1 LKAGEVI
8 LGDGSYTIT
17 LEKRCYVL
25 SNAWTPEAAVEHS
38 DGVKELALEFAR
50 AGGDVTQTYTFFS
63 DDQRLKEWHGPN
75 VPCCSRINE
84 SACKIAK
91 QVAKEKSTITAG
103 GIAMTDV
110 YQTTRNKEKTMAELD
125 TAMKA
130 LIENDIDMILCEYF
144 RNIEE
149 MEWAIELVRSY
160 NKPCGATM
168 CVGPNGDV
176 DGVSLGECA
185 VRMAKA
191 GADLIGLNCLFGP
204 FVMLDCMKVMKDA
217 LDKEG
222 LKCHLMCQ
230 PLGYRVPD
238 AGHFGWI
245 NIPEFPYALEPRQ
258 ITRIEA
264 ARYARAAY
272 DMGIRYIGGCCG
284 FEPYHIRAMAEELM
298 SERGFLPEASNKS
311 EFARG
316 MFMAKKRIES
326 NPKDYTGKDTM
337 EYWKKLVPCTGRPL
351 SSAMHQ
357 QDDVQCVQKAI
368 VS

>member
-1 LKAGEVI
+1 MGIAVKKLGVDTRVEFAKTRLLMAPKILDRLKAGEVI

-84 SACKIAK
+84 VACKIAK
-91 QVAKEKSTITAG
+91 DVAKEKSTITAG

-149 MEWAIELVRSY
+149 MEWALELVKKTTD
-160 NKPCGATM
+160 KPCGATM

-204 FVMLDCMKVMKDA
+204 FCHV
-217 LDKEG
+217 G
-222 LKCHLMCQ
+222 LHESHERSIGQ
-230 PLGYRVPD
+230 GRFETTFNVST
-238 AGHFGWI
+238 FGI
-245 NIPEFPYALEPRQ
+245 SRS
-258 ITRIEA
+258 
-264 ARYARAAY
+264 
-272 DMGIRYIGGCCG
+272 GCWT
-284 FEPYHIRAMAEELM
+284 FRMDQYP
-298 SERGFLPEASNKS
+298 
-311 EFARG
+311 
-316 MFMAKKRIES
+316 
-326 NPKDYTGKDTM
+326 
-337 EYWKKLVPCTGRPL
+337 
-351 SSAMHQ
+351 
-357 QDDVQCVQKAI
+357 
-368 VS
+368 